1 MNQKFIDQLHS
12 IVLTNISDENFG
24 VRKLSELLGLSP
36 SQTLR
41 KTKAASGKS
50 VNQYIRELRLE
61 KGSEL
66 LKETDKSIAE
76 ISYQVGFSSASY
88 FNKTFRKYYEVTSQ
102 RAPMARSIPKLPQL
116 EKDIFGEDYYYW
128 KLYQSSEQLK
138 YLSEEGKGEALN
150 DPKASSITFY
160 DKGGLALH
168 ILREIVG
175 DEVFK
180 EGVKNYLVKNQFQN
194 VSIKDFLHE
203 IEFIYGKSL
212 SNFDRDWIKQ
222 TKFPYEEVYQS
233 LMKSNFM
240 RDYFNVLSLRPL
252 SMSSKILD
260 FDKILDSSNYFLS
273 QEVVFQLQNEPIS
286 STLPIYKKAF
296 KTNDINIR
304 QAIAL
309 SMNKIPSELKTDYES
324 LLDDKSYATQEI
336 AFGNLCANFYLD
348 RTKYLDKMDTV
359 IGFRDKNIR
368 QFWLFMALI
377 TEDYNPKK
385 KDTYINELK
394 KYSSSNYGYTVR
406 EKAFEYLGYLSLWDS
421 GTLNNLIDACQHHY
435 WRFRNFS
442 RKLLMELWKNDI
454 YKKQLILLSDTLDN
468 QAHFF
473 LNKILKEN

>member
-1 MNQKFIDQLHS
+1 
-12 IVLTNISDENFG
+12 
-24 VRKLSELLGLSP
+24 
-36 SQTLR
+36 
-41 KTKAASGKS
+41 
-50 VNQYIRELRLE
+50 
-61 KGSEL
+61 
-66 LKETDKSIAE
+66 
-76 ISYQVGFSSASY
+76 
-88 FNKTFRKYYEVTSQ
+88 
-102 RAPMARSIPKLPQL
+102 
-116 EKDIFGEDYYYW
+116 
-128 KLYQSSEQLK
+128 
-138 YLSEEGKGEALN
+138 
-150 DPKASSITFY
+150 
-160 DKGGLALH
+160 
-168 ILREIVG
+168 
-175 DEVFK
+175 
-180 EGVKNYLVKNQFQN
+180 
-194 VSIKDFLHE
+194 
-203 IEFIYGKSL
+203 
-212 SNFDRDWIKQ
+212 
-222 TKFPYEEVYQS
+222 
-233 LMKSNFM
+233 
-240 RDYFNVLSLRPL
+240 
-252 SMSSKILD
+252 MSSKILD

-406 EKAFEYLGYLSLWDS
+406 EKEFEYLGYLSLWDS

-442 RKLLMELWKNDI
+442 RKLLM
-454 YKKQLILLSDTLDN
+454 
-468 QAHFF
+468 
-473 LNKILKEN
+473 